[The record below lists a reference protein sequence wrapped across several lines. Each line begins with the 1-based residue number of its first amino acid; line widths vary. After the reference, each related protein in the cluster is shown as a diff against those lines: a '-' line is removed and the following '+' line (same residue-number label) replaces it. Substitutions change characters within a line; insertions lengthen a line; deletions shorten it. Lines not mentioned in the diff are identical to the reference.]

1 MISRIMANYIR
12 PFRMLL
18 LGTLCLFCLDTFAQ
32 NTVVKRQPVSKKV
45 TKKKK
50 MVKKKVKVEEV
61 QSTTQAV
68 QQFEMPTVVDCC
80 QLQSAPSE
88 YNCPNEDVRKEDV
101 VTVGGQ
107 NLHSFSVVVGN
118 FAVKSNAI
126 GMYLALQ
133 NKGFQPS
140 IAYSNTSN
148 LYRVILGT
156 SDSLRDAIYCKEK
169 YNSLYPGSW
178 LLYKEY

>member
-45 TKKKK
+45 TKKKE

-101 VTVGGQ
+101 VTVGGRICIASALWLVTSLLRVTQ
-107 NLHSFSVVVGN
+107 LECISLCKTKVFNHRLLIRIRVN
-118 FAVKSNAI
+118 YI
-126 GMYLALQ
+126 G
-133 NKGFQPS
+133 
-140 IAYSNTSN
+140 
-148 LYRVILGT
+148 
-156 SDSLRDAIYCKEK
+156 
-169 YNSLYPGSW
+169 
-178 LLYKEY
+178 

>member
-1 MISRIMANYIR
+1 MANYIH
-12 PFRMLL
+12 PFRILL
-18 LGTLCLFCLDTFAQ
+18 FGILCLFCTDTVAQ
-32 NTVVKRQPVSKKV
+32 NSVVKRQPVSKNA

-50 MVKKKVKVEEV
+50 VKKKIKAEDV
-61 QSTTQAV
+61 QSTTQTV
-68 QQFEMPTVVDCC
+68 QQFEMPTVVDYYL
-80 QLQSAPSE
+80 LQTAPSE
-88 YNCPNEDVRKEDV
+88 YNCPKEDIRKEDV

-107 NLHSFSVVVGN
+107 NLHSYSVVVGN
-118 FAVKSNAI
+118 FGVKDNAI

-133 NKGFQPS
+133 NQGFHPS
-140 IAYSNTSN
+140 IAYSNTSKF
-148 LYRVILGT
+148 YRVILGT

>member
-1 MISRIMANYIR
+1 MANYIR
-12 PFRMLL
+12 PFKMLL
-18 LGTLCLFCLDTFAQ
+18 LGILSLFCLDTVAQ
-32 NTVVKRQPVSKKV
+32 NTVVKRHPISKKV
-45 TKKKK
+45 TKKKEI
-50 MVKKKVKVEEV
+50 VKKKVEEV
-61 QSTTQAV
+61 QSTTQTV
-68 QQFEMPTVVDCC
+68 QQFEMPTIVDCY

-118 FAVKSNAI
+118 FTVKSNAI
-126 GMYLALQ
+126 GMYIALQ
-133 NKGFQPS
+133 NKGFHPS

-148 LYRVILGT
+148 FYRVILGT